1 MNKLFPLAAVVLIA
15 ACSTTYT
22 YYDPDKPHRV
32 PEGFRNNYAYDP
44 IGVGFWKFAWE
55 RWRDDLPRHPEGGY
69 RFPLQKPDVAFLKA
83 NRGEPTMTWLGHATL
98 LMQIGGEGR

>member
-44 IGVGFWKFAWE
+44 TASASGSSPGKGGATTC
-55 RWRDDLPRHPEGGY
+55 RDIRKAVTNFRY
-69 RFPLQKPDVAFLKA
+69 RS
-83 NRGEPTMTWLGHATL
+83 RM
-98 LMQIGGEGR
+98 